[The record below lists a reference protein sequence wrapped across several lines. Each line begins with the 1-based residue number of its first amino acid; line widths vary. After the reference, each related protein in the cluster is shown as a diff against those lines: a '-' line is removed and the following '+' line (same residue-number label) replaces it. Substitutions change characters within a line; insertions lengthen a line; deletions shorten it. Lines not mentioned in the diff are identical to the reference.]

1 MVRRLAL
8 VSALSS
14 VLLFSCGRGAANSTY
29 SIAIN
34 HAAPPGLIEALA
46 PVVGAL
52 VDTSAASLGMTHR
65 LDGNA
70 SIQVLVE
77 IRHGS
82 RADGFPEDGGK
93 KAAWDA
99 VLVPVAEF
107 DPGTP
112 GASLTE
118 CLDGT
123 QRLSLPD
130 RIPEGYVARLVDGL
144 AFDDHG
150 YALGVRLVIEVRRNG
165 RTGRRPAS
173 MLSDELGRSMA
184 EMAGPPPLRW
194 LAAAGD
200 MMLGRGAAGLLARDG
215 PAALMGGA
223 AALLHEADAAVVNL
237 EGVVTDRG
245 TKAFKAYTF
254 RYDPSVAP
262 MLAKAGIDAVLVSN
276 NHALDWGMA
285 GFNDML
291 MLLERA
297 GIGALGGG
305 LDLESASSAYEAGGF
320 RLYGLSS
327 YPRES
332 SGWDGRVY
340 AAGAGTPGI
349 MRAEGGGTARLA
361 KGFHG
366 GVVDAVFVHGGTE
379 WSAVPDAA
387 TRDLFHALVDAGADA
402 VFGSHPHVAQA
413 VELYKGRPIFWSL
426 GNFVFQGMQGTHGGQ
441 KGLLGLVGFLGERA
455 IYIRS
460 IPLRLDGER
469 VDIAP

>member
-8 VSALSS
+8 LSALSS
-14 VLLFSCGRGAANSTY
+14 VLLFSCGRGAANPTY

-34 HAAPPGLIEALA
+34 QGAPPGLIEALA
-46 PVVGAL
+46 PVVTAL
-52 VDTSAASLGMTHR
+52 VETAAAPLGMTHR
-65 LDGNA
+65 LDGDA
-70 SIQVLVE
+70 PIQVLVE

-82 RADGFPEDGGK
+82 RAGGFPEDGGN
-93 KAAWDA
+93 KAAWDTA
-99 VLVPVAEF
+99 LVPIAEF
-107 DPGTP
+107 DSGTP
-112 GASLTE
+112 EANLAE

-123 QRLSLPD
+123 LRLSLPD
-130 RIPEGYVARLVDGL
+130 RIPAGYVARLVDGL
-144 AFDDHG
+144 AFDDTE
-150 YALGVRLVIEVRRNG
+150 YALGARILIDVRRNG

-173 MLSDELGRSMA
+173 LLSDELGRSMA
-184 EMAGPPPLRW
+184 EMTGPPPLRW

-215 PAALMGGA
+215 SAALMGGA
-223 AALLHEADAAVVNL
+223 AAILHEADAAVVNL

-262 MLAKAGIDAVLVSN
+262 MLAKVGIDAVLVSN

-285 GFNDML
+285 GFTDML
-291 MLLERA
+291 KVLERA

-305 LDLESASSAYEAGGF
+305 PDLEAASAAYEAKGF

-327 YPRES
+327 YPREL
-332 SGWDGRVY
+332 SGWDGRMH
-340 AAGAGTPGI
+340 AAGAGSPGI
-349 MRAEGGGTARLA
+349 MRAEGCGTARLA
-361 KGFHG
+361 EGFRD

-379 WSAVPDAA
+379 WSTAPDMA
-387 TRDLFHALVDAGADA
+387 TRELFHALVDAGADA

-426 GNFVFQGMQGTHGGQ
+426 GNFVFQGMQGTPGGQ

-455 IYIRS
+455 VYIRS
-460 IPLRLDGER
+460 IPLLLDGER